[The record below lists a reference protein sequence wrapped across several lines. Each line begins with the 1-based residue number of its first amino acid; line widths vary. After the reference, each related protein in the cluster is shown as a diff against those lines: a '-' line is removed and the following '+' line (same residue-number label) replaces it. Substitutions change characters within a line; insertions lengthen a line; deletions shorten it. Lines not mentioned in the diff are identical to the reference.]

1 MERIEVMPAYGRT
14 YATADEV
21 KEHWNADKDFLMRE
35 SGSYINKSDVQSYCD
50 NGAQIVV
57 YDHRGAKVIATIRQ
71 NPE

>member
-35 SGSYINKSDVQSYCD
+35 SGSYINRMQVML
-50 NGAQIVV
+50 
-57 YDHRGAKVIATIRQ
+57 
-71 NPE
+71 